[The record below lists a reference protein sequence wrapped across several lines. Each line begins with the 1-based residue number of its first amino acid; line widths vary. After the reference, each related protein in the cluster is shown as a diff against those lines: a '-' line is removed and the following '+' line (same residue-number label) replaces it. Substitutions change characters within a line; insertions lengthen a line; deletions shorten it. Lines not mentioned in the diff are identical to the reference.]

1 LVRRLAEHADSI
13 YVWAV
18 RHGEW
23 TSLAYAKLTPD
34 EQAAWLEE
42 WISRVLEGWEGPL
55 RAARQD

>member
-1 LVRRLAEHADSI
+1 
-13 YVWAV
+13 VWAV